1 MNILLALFEPRK
13 GGNSPVLV
21 IDQVTETYQFDT
33 AGLKR
38 QVELY
43 RSLHDDIIA
52 TRRRLLNEPLEAIER

>member
-1 MNILLALFEPRK
+1 MNILLALFEPLK

-43 RSLHDDIIA
+43 RSLH
-52 TRRRLLNEPLEAIER
+52 E